1 MNTKELLEFIN
12 AVDVQRE
19 DHTVLVSAKIY
30 VNSGSSFVCEQCS
43 KACQSKQGK
52 SNEPLFECKRS

>member
-1 MNTKELLEFIN
+1 MNTKELLESIN
-12 AVDVQRE
+12 AVDAQRE

-43 KACQSKQGK
+43 KICQYRQGK
-52 SNEPLFECKRS
+52 SNKPVFECERN